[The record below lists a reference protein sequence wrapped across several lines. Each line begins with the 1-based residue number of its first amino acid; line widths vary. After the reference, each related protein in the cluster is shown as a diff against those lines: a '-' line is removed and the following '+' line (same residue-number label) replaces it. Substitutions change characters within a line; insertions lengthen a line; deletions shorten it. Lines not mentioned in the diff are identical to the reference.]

1 MAARQW
7 TPEQRTQQSVKIRQW
22 HPWASSTGVQTA
34 EGKAVASRNAYK
46 GGERAVLREM
56 AALLHEQREGL
67 KRV

>member
-1 MAARQW
+1 MARHW
-7 TPEQRTQQSVKIRQW
+7 TPEERARQSEIIRQW
-22 HPWASSTGVQTA
+22 QPWASSTGARTA
-34 EGKAVASRNAYK
+34 EGKSVASRNAYK